1 MKKVS
6 IKIILSLFV
15 VFFITAIIPRVIIY
29 MLRDLPA
36 REIFE
41 SEVFLLG
48 MAITAALTL
57 LLFAAAMNVI
67 LVRRV
72 KKLSEATRE
81 VASGNYD
88 IHLIQEGKDEI
99 SSLTRDFNTMVESL
113 KSNEYL
119 NKEFVKNFSHEFKTP
134 ISAIKG
140 YAELIA
146 LGNLSKEELEE
157 YSKIIIEESTRLSG
171 LSSNMLHIS
180 YLDSTR
186 IIKKDDLFNLAEQIR
201 SIIQLMQLEWEEKNI
216 EFNLEM
222 SELKIKSNKE
232 LTYQIWKNLIENAIH
247 YSHAHG
253 RIDIKLIQT
262 DLGIMFTIQDYGIGI
277 KKENQPHLFKPFY
290 IADETRSKKSTGL
303 GLSITKKIV
312 EILGGEINL
321 ESVEQEY
328 TKFQV
333 TLPRV

>member
-36 REIFE
+36 RDIFE
-41 SEVFLLG
+41 SEIFLLG
-48 MAITAALTL
+48 MAMTAALTL

-67 LVRRV
+67 LVKRV

-81 VASGNYD
+81 VAQGNYD

-99 SSLTRDFNTMVESL
+99 SSLTKDFNTMVESL
-113 KSNEYL
+113 KSNAYL
-119 NKEFVKNFSHEFKTP
+119 SKEFVRNFSHEFKTP

-171 LSSNMLHIS
+171 LSKNMLQIS
-180 YLDSTR
+180 YLDSTK
-186 IIKKDDLFNLAEQIR
+186 IIKKEDTYNLAEQIR
-201 SIIQLMQLEWEEKNI
+201 SVIQLMQLEWEEKRI
-216 EFNLEM
+216 EFNLEL
-222 SELKIKSNKE
+222 SEFKIKSNKE

-247 YSHAHG
+247 YSHEHG
-253 RIDIKLIQT
+253 KIDIKLIQT
-262 DLGIMFTIQDYGIGI
+262 DLGMTFTIQDYGTGI
-277 KKENQPHLFKPFY
+277 KVENQPHLFQPFF

-312 EILGGEINL
+312 EMLGGKITF
-321 ESVEQEY
+321 ESVEQKY
-328 TKFQV
+328 TLFEVK
-333 TLPRV
+333 L